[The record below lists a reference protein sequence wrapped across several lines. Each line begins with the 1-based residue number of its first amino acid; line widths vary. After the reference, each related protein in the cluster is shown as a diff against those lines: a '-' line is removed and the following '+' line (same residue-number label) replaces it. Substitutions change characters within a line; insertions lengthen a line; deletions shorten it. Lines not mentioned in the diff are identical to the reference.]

1 MRIRFNVGLEPELF
15 DSHSY
20 AIQCLRLWQQE
31 EKARNDETDIV
42 LQRRIQ
48 FHRDLYLSGLFLH
61 ELAPQLPSM
70 LTQTLL
76 QDRVNC
82 QTLASQ
88 LSSVGLSLQPAGENG
103 LSDKQWQKLTAMLE
117 EASLPSQPVETQNLT
132 AIEQQL
138 QQLQLQ
144 VEHGQEQISN
154 MLNHLPEATSS
165 QPQTDLT
172 AQFDQL
178 KQGQD
183 KLMAQMKSLTSQLA
197 QVSATSL
204 ANHSANDDSNQ
215 ETPSLETQLERARRV
230 KSKGLW

>member
-1 MRIRFNVGLEPELF
+1 MRIRFNVGLEPEIY

-20 AIQCLRLWQQE
+20 AIKTLRGWQQQ

-76 QDRVNC
+76 QDKVNC
-82 QTLASQ
+82 QTLVCQIRSA
-88 LSSVGLSLQPAGENG
+88 GLSLESSEDNG
-103 LSDKQWQKLTAMLE
+103 LSEQQWLKLTSMLE
-117 EASLPSQPVETQNLT
+117 GASLPNQQSEPLNLSS
-132 AIEQQL
+132 IEQQL
-138 QQLQLQ
+138 EQLQQ
-144 VEHGQEQISN
+144 GQEQLSKLFN
-154 MLNHLPEATSS
+154 NLPAVADTV
-165 QPQTDLT
+165 QPHAELDLA
-172 AQFDQL
+172 AQFSQL

-183 KLMAQMKSLTSQLA
+183 KLMAQIKSLSSQLA
-197 QVSATSL
+197 QTPASAP
-204 ANHSANDDSNQ
+204 AND
-215 ETPSLETQLERARRV
+215 ETPNLETQLERARRV

>member
-1 MRIRFNVGLEPELF
+1 
-15 DSHSY
+15 
-20 AIQCLRLWQQE
+20 
-31 EKARNDETDIV
+31 
-42 LQRRIQ
+42 
-48 FHRDLYLSGLFLH
+48 
-61 ELAPQLPSM
+61 
-70 LTQTLL
+70 
-76 QDRVNC
+76 
-82 QTLASQ
+82 
-88 LSSVGLSLQPAGENG
+88 
-103 LSDKQWQKLTAMLE
+103 MLE

-183 KLMAQMKSLTSQLA
+183 KLMAQMKSLSSQLA
-197 QVSATSL
+197 PVSATSL
-204 ANHSANDDSNQ
+204 ANHSANDASNQ